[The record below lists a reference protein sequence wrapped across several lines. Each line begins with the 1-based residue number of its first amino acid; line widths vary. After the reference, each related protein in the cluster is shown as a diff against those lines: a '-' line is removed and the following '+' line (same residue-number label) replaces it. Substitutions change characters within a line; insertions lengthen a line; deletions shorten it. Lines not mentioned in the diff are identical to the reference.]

1 MKLDPFKNRSRLNSG
16 SKAKY
21 EAGGVGNTSYNNED
35 GCGKD
40 HVQYA
45 NTEGYAPFV
54 SNYNA
59 DIQTFFTGEIETKVS
74 GFDLRL
80 DFVAPQITP
89 AHYVYTPCKGDGYTE
104 DYNDEIYFMFSSYND
119 VLKLLFKDNS
129 SLTGGS
135 MKGNAGVAKNIH
147 FNVWDV
153 PANIVDAT
161 LTWGEIPAKYPN
173 GTVIE

>member
-1 MKLDPFKNRSRLNSG
+1 
-16 SKAKY
+16 
-21 EAGGVGNTSYNNED
+21 
-35 GCGKD
+35 
-40 HVQYA
+40 
-45 NTEGYAPFV
+45 
-54 SNYNA
+54 
-59 DIQTFFTGEIETKVS
+59 
-74 GFDLRL
+74 
-80 DFVAPQITP
+80 
-89 AHYVYTPCKGDGYTE
+89 
-104 DYNDEIYFMFSSYND
+104 MFSSYND